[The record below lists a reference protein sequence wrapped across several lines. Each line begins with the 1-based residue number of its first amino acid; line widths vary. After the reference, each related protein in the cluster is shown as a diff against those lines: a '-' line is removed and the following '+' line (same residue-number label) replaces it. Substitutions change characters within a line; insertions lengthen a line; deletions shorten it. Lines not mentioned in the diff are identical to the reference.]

1 MRKFFAEAAEIF
13 DSVTR
18 KDAYVS
24 REVTG
29 NTPPMV
35 ERLVLGALENDV
47 KATYILSR
55 LVEKRPKPL
64 VLALLKVGVY
74 AFDNV
79 PDYAI
84 VSECVEAAEILGK
97 KDARGFVN
105 AVLKKVSRR
114 EYSLPEKGDVLEF
127 YNAAN

>member
-13 DSVTR
+13 DFVTR

-74 AFDNV
+74 ALLEIDNV

-105 AVLKKVSRR
+105 AV
-114 EYSLPEKGDVLEF
+114 
-127 YNAAN
+127 